1 MGKNVVMDVEVAEIV
16 EFLAKHAPFDG
27 LSVAERRDVARSVRI
42 RYFRRGSVILEKGG
56 SNNSLFILRS
66 GAVDIVDR
74 NDNLV
79 ERTEPG
85 GSFGSSTL
93 LSKGP
98 SRYTITAIEDSLVLV
113 LPGPYF
119 SRLYRDSEV
128 VHDFYA
134 PRQLRRAAE
143 TTQRTDSSLLRVDAS
158 AFTGRP
164 LVTAH
169 PGTPIREAAAIMTA
183 NRVSCLLVTGTDD
196 SLLGIL
202 TDRDLRSRVVLG
214 GVDTAL
220 PISEVM
226 TTDPVVIG
234 PEFRAFEV
242 LLEMTTRKVHHL
254 PIVRGGVPI
263 GLVSAGDL
271 MRLETSNP
279 VYLVSDIAKKTDLGS
294 LVTVAQRVSGLVRNL
309 VEQGAS
315 ADDAA
320 RVITMVT
327 DSLTVRLIQLAEAEL
342 GEAPQ
347 PWCWVSVG
355 SQARREMGLNSDQDH
370 AMILS
375 NNVTNDDLGWYE
387 TVAHRVTDGLEAC
400 GMARCKGE
408 VMASNPEWRVTSD
421 VWLRHFLGWMNEPNS
436 GALLHS
442 QIFYDPRSLHGTT
455 SLLDEI
461 RAVVLDL
468 APQSKRFLGNMAA
481 MAVDRSPP
489 LGFFKGFVLERQG
502 VHKDQLDLK
511 GGGLHAVIE
520 LARVHALA
528 AGIHAVGTE
537 DRLRA
542 IGQSGSLSDE
552 VIRDLIDAFRF
563 ISNIRLAHQ
572 IRQVELGQEPDNF
585 VNPEDLTTAEKRHLR
600 EGFNIIRK
608 AQSSLSVIYQTHL
621 ML

>member
-1 MGKNVVMDVEVAEIV
+1 
-16 EFLAKHAPFDG
+16 
-27 LSVAERRDVARSVRI
+27 
-42 RYFRRGSVILEKGG
+42 
-56 SNNSLFILRS
+56 
-66 GAVDIVDR
+66 
-74 NDNLV
+74 
-79 ERTEPG
+79 
-85 GSFGSSTL
+85 
-93 LSKGP
+93 
-98 SRYTITAIEDSLVLV
+98 
-113 LPGPYF
+113 
-119 SRLYRDSEV
+119 
-128 VHDFYA
+128 
-134 PRQLRRAAE
+134 
-143 TTQRTDSSLLRVDAS
+143 
-158 AFTGRP
+158 
-164 LVTAH
+164 
-169 PGTPIREAAAIMTA
+169 
-183 NRVSCLLVTGTDD
+183 
-196 SLLGIL
+196 
-202 TDRDLRSRVVLG
+202 
-214 GVDTAL
+214 
-220 PISEVM
+220 
-226 TTDPVVIG
+226 
-234 PEFRAFEV
+234 
-242 LLEMTTRKVHHL
+242 
-254 PIVRGGVPI
+254 
-263 GLVSAGDL
+263 
-271 MRLETSNP
+271 
-279 VYLVSDIAKKTDLGS
+279 
-294 LVTVAQRVSGLVRNL
+294 
-309 VEQGAS
+309 
-315 ADDAA
+315 
-320 RVITMVT
+320 
-327 DSLTVRLIQLAEAEL
+327 
-342 GEAPQ
+342 
-347 PWCWVSVG
+347 
-355 SQARREMGLNSDQDH
+355 
-370 AMILS
+370 MILS

-542 IGQSGSLSDE
+542 IGQAGSLSDE

>member
-1 MGKNVVMDVEVAEIV
+1 MDVEVAEILD
-16 EFLAKHAPFDG
+16 FLSKHAPFDG
-27 LSVAERRDVARSVRI
+27 LTPGQRRDVARAVRI
-42 RYFRRGSVILEKGG
+42 RYFRRGTVILEKGG
-56 SNNSLFILRS
+56 ANNSLFILRS
-66 GAVDIVDR
+66 GAVDIVDSTES
-74 NDNLV
+74 LV

-93 LSKGP
+93 LSRGP

-119 SRLYRDSEV
+119 SKLYRDNPV

-143 TTQRTDSSLLRVDAS
+143 LTQRTDSSLLRVDAAS
-158 AFTGRP
+158 FTGRA
-164 LVTAH
+164 LVTAG
-169 PGTPIREAAAIMTA
+169 PDITIRDAAAVMTEQ
-183 NRVSCLLVTGTDD
+183 RVSCLLVTDTHG
-196 SLLGIL
+196 SLVGIL
-202 TDRDLRSRVVLG
+202 TDRDMRSRVVLAG
-214 GVDTAL
+214 LDTSL
-220 PISEVM
+220 PISTVM
-226 TTDPVVIG
+226 TVDPVVIG
-234 PEFRAFEV
+234 PEIRAFEV
-242 LLEMTTRKVHHL
+242 LLEMTTRNVHHL
-254 PIVRGGVPI
+254 PIVRAGVPI

-279 VYLVSDIAKKTDLGS
+279 VFLVSDIAKKTDLDS
-294 LVTVAQRVSGLVRNL
+294 LVAVAGRVPGLVRNL
-309 VEQGAS
+309 VAQGAS

-320 RVITMVT
+320 RVITTVT
-327 DSLTVRLIQLAEAEL
+327 DSMTVRLIQLAEADL
-342 GEAPQ
+342 GEAPH

-355 SQARREMGLNSDQDH
+355 SQARREMSLNSDQDH

-375 NNVTNDDLGWYE
+375 NHVTDDDLPWYQE
-387 TVAHRVTDGLEAC
+387 VAERVTDGLEAC
-400 GMARCKGE
+400 GMARCNGE
-408 VMASNPEWRVTSD
+408 VMASNPKWRVTSE

-442 QIFYDPRSLHGTT
+442 QIFYDPRALYGTT
-455 SLLDEI
+455 PLLDDI
-461 RAVVLDL
+461 RAMVLDL

-481 MAVDRSPP
+481 MAVDRTPP
-489 LGFFKGFVLERQG
+489 LGFFRGFVLERQG
-502 VHKDQLDLK
+502 VHKDELDLK

-528 AGIHAVGTE
+528 EGIHAVGTE

-542 IGQSGSLSDE
+542 IGQAGSLSDE
-552 VIRDLIDAFRF
+552 VVHDLIDAFRF
-563 ISNIRLAHQ
+563 ISDIRLHHQ
-572 IRQVELGQEPDNF
+572 VRQLEEGNQPDNF
-585 VNPEDLTTAEKRHLR
+585 VNPDALSTAEKRHLR